1 MISVIIWG
9 IGDEENDRLI
19 QNQKGGIMPDS
30 EGKPEKFSWITN
42 KAFLSAFGAL
52 FALVFI
58 ALSILINVATQV
70 EDIDEKLKYIPAQPK
85 GYEIPEESVVAGQT
99 IYVPVYSHIYSQ
111 GGRPFL
117 LETTLSVRNSDPDKN
132 ITIRS
137 VRYYDTNGK
146 LIKKYLDKPLQLKPL
161 ATAEFLVKQEKIE
174 GGSGANFIVEWVADT
189 KVNKPIIEA
198 VMIGIE
204 GQTSISFARPGI
216 AIEN

>member
-1 MISVIIWG
+1 MSH
-9 IGDEENDRLI
+9 
-19 QNQKGGIMPDS
+19 S
-30 EGKPEKFSWITN
+30 EGKPERFSWITN
-42 KAFLSAFGAL
+42 KAFLSVFGAL

-58 ALSILINVATQV
+58 ALLILINVATQM
-70 EDIDEKLKYIPAQPK
+70 EDIEEKLKYIPPQPM
-85 GYEIPEESVVAGQT
+85 GSEIPEESVIAGQT

-111 GGRPFL
+111 GGKPFL

-161 ATAEFLVKQEKIE
+161 ASAEFLVKQEKIE

-189 KVNKPIIEA
+189 KINKPIIEA
-198 VMIGIE
+198 VMTGIK
-204 GQTSISFARPGI
+204 GQTGISFVRPGV
-216 AIEN
+216 AIKN